1 MVYESDERDREMMK
15 KILFLISSLLFVLS
29 GCFQVDNTKESSAK
43 VNPNDKAVILY
54 FSKPEMNGSDTVA
67 GASRVVTENEEILG
81 NVEQLATWIA
91 EDKKYPIAKIE
102 TAENYPDDHE
112 VLVDQATIE
121 RSSDFRPEL
130 KPLNIDLAKYD
141 TIYIGYPIWWSDLP
155 MAMYSF
161 FEKNDLAGKTIILFS
176 SHGGSGL
183 AGTVETVAEL
193 SKEASVET
201 GNVLSISRDDIPNS
215 RKEVENWLK
224 SF

>member
-1 MVYESDERDREMMK
+1 MK
-15 KILFLISSLLFVLS
+15 KILFLSLTLLFVLS
-29 GCFQVDNTKESSAK
+29 GCFQADKTKENSTK

-91 EDKKYPIAKIE
+91 EDTKYPLAKIK
-102 TAENYPDDHE
+102 TTENYPDDHE
-112 VLVDQATIE
+112 VLVDQATTE

-130 KPLNIDLAKYD
+130 KALNVDLTEYD

-161 FEKNDLAGKTIILFS
+161 FEKNDLAGKTIIPFS

-183 AGTVETVAEL
+183 AGTVETVKEL
-193 SKEASVET
+193 SKDASVET
-201 GNVLSISRDDIPNS
+201 SNVLSISRDDIPNS

-224 SF
+224 SFYLRN

>member
-1 MVYESDERDREMMK
+1 MVYESNERDREIMK
-15 KILFLISSLLFVLS
+15 KILVLILSLLFVLS
-29 GCFQVDNTKESSAK
+29 GCFQADNTKESSTK

-91 EDKKYPIAKIE
+91 EDTKYPLAKIE
-102 TAENYPDDHE
+102 TTENYPDDHE
-112 VLVDQATIE
+112 VLVDQATTE

-130 KPLNIDLAKYD
+130 KPLNVDLTEYD

-161 FEKNDLAGKTIILFS
+161 FEKNDLAGKTIIPFS

-183 AGTVETVAEL
+183 AGTVETVEKL
-193 SKEASVET
+193 SKDASVET
-201 GNVLSISRDDIPNS
+201 SNVLSISRDDIPNS